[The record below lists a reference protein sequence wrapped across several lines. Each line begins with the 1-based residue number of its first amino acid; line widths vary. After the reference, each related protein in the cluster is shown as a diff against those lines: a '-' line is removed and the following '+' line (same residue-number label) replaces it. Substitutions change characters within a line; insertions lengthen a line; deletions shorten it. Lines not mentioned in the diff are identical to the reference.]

1 MYVLPREGSDGLA
14 AVTGAAACSSRLW
27 VLVVEGGQNKI
38 LSGRET
44 ADSSVYHF
52 VIHRGDHGEGPV
64 LVKTTHPKAD

>member
-1 MYVLPREGSDGLA
+1 MGLA

-44 ADSSVYHF
+44 ADRLCV
-52 VIHRGDHGEGPV
+52 P
-64 LVKTTHPKAD
+64 LCHPQR